1 MVLRASSIP
10 AVLDY
15 MSAWD
20 EEPADVAAVRKL
32 FSHEDYQFEMR
43 RYGLSS
49 LEHFVSYFSHLK
61 EIRKEEIPD
70 LCEERKNALREKH
83 DSWLDCASNPQ
94 KYYKRYEKVKHI
106 LREDNLQN
114 LQHRLSAAFPGGV
127 TINDAG
133 VISTLSF
140 GPSFGYVY
148 ENALHLDLFGVE
160 NICPIEALPYVIL
173 HEMHH
178 LQIQKLIGDYSRFTE
193 RFSLLDDYIFRFT
206 GEGLAVKFCNNA
218 EGVVSKRMDSTLA
231 ANIGV
236 PGIPL
241 LNKHF
246 EEHFALFN
254 DTIQKIRQG
263 AITKSEI
270 DEQFKTYWWNPYL
283 YKDEIDFL
291 PQTPIYSFGNEI
303 FGCIYDAFGIEIM
316 FECFYEPAKAITY
329 FNGADSGY
337 NITEI

>member
-15 MSAWD
+15 LSAWD

-32 FSHEDYQFEMR
+32 FSHEDYRFEMR
-43 RYGLSS
+43 RYGVSS

-133 VISTLSF
+133 VISMLSF

-160 NICPIEALPYVIL
+160 DICLIKELPYVIL

-178 LQIQKLIGDYSRFTE
+178 LQIQKMIGDYSRFTE

-236 PGIPL
+236 PEIPL

-254 DTIQKIRQG
+254 DTIQQIRQG

-270 DEQFKTYWWNPYL
+270 D
-283 YKDEIDFL
+283 FL
-291 PQTPIYSFGNEI
+291 SQTPIYSFGNKI
-303 FGCIYDAFGIEIM
+303 FGCIYDAFGIETM

-337 NITEI
+337 SIMEI